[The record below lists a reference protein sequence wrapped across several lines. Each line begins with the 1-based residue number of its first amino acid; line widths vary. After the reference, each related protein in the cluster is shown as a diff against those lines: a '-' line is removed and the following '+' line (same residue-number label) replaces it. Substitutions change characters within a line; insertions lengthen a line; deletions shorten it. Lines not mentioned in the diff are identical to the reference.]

1 MKTITKKECREAL
14 EYFWNCE
21 DVDNMTTDRS
31 FYLKILLNKVSDEA
45 LKSTIPGYYLK
56 NCIP

>member
-31 FYLKILLNKVSDEA
+31 FYLKILLNKVSQLYKMNHL
-45 LKSTIPGYYLK
+45 LKWEDK
-56 NCIP
+56 